1 VCISLEYS
9 VGLNKMKKRFSLAIL
24 VMGFSGLVAQ
34 ILLLRELLIVFSGNE
49 LCIGIILANWLILEA
64 FGSYVL
70 GRRAERSK
78 YKFEAFTIITILF
91 SLSLPIAIYL
101 TRILKG
107 VMGISIGESIGLLPM
122 FYSSFLVLFAVSI
135 LHGALFTYSC
145 RIYSLFSRPDA
156 SSVGRVYVYETVGTI
171 IGGIACTYLL
181 VPYYNTFQAAT
192 GLALLNFLVCLV
204 LLAPSWKTGLF
215 QKTVLAVLSVLIFFS
230 GYLLF
235 AGKADKLHHYSIQA
249 QWKNQN
255 IVHYQNSQY
264 GNICVLENQGQYIFF
279 LDGIP
284 NIITPIPDIPYI
296 EEFVHLPLLAHPE
309 PAKLLILS
317 GGAGGIINEAL
328 KHPSI
333 EAIEYAELDPLLLD
347 LLRKFPTPLT
357 ESELNDRRVK
367 IKHIDGRLLLKKTRN
382 KYDLIFVGIQE
393 PSNLQANRFFTKEF
407 FSLVKE
413 RLNKGGILVLG
424 LPGSL
429 TYLNEE
435 LRNLNSCIFNTLE
448 SVFSYIRVI
457 PGDGRNLFLSSDS
470 REIAQIDKMQI
481 IERLSQRNIA
491 ADVIVPWHIE
501 KKLHHGWQDWFS
513 RFLEGSS
520 QKINS
525 DFTPLGLFYSISHW
539 NAVFTPSLR
548 GIFSQFERI
557 NLRGVVLLFVIS
569 LLLYFFFRSKNIPS
583 FQGGIS
589 LSIITTGFA
598 GMIFDLMIIFIF
610 QSIYGYV
617 FSWIGILVASFMA
630 GAACGAM
637 IITTVLPRIKNCLK
651 LFIKIEL
658 AIICFSIAFPFV
670 FLAAHAYLGSMDVFF
685 IFRMFFLV
693 ISFISGLLTGSQ
705 FPLANK
711 LYLQNS
717 KSLSQTAGLLYA
729 SDLLGGWFGGILG
742 AVVLLPVLGLTGT
755 CITVGLLKLTSFTVI
770 ATQPDRH
777 LLGGEV

>member
-1 VCISLEYS
+1 
-9 VGLNKMKKRFSLAIL
+9 MKKRLFLAIL

-49 LCIGIILANWLILEA
+49 LCFGIILANWLILEA

-70 GRRAERSK
+70 GRRAEKSK
-78 YKFEAFTIITILF
+78 YKFEAFAVITILF

-107 VMGISIGESIGLLPM
+107 MMGISIGESIGFLPM
-122 FYSSFLVLFAVSI
+122 LYSSFLILCAVSI

-145 RIYSLFSRPDA
+145 RIYSLYSSSDA

-181 VPYYNTFQAAT
+181 LPYYNTFQSAT
-192 GLALLNFLVCLV
+192 GLALLNFIVCLI
-204 LLAPSWKTGLF
+204 LLAPSWKSGPVPR
-215 QKTVLAVLSVLIFFS
+215 TVLAVLSVLIFFS

-235 AGKADKLHHYSIQA
+235 AGKADKLHHYSIKA

-367 IKHIDGRLLLKKTRN
+367 IQHVDGRLFLKTTRN
-382 KYDLIFVGIQE
+382 KYDVIFVGIQE

-429 TYLNEE
+429 TYASEE
-435 LRNLNSCIFNTLE
+435 LR
-448 SVFSYIRVI
+448 
-457 PGDGRNLFLSSDS
+457 
-470 REIAQIDKMQI
+470 
-481 IERLSQRNIA
+481 
-491 ADVIVPWHIE
+491 
-501 KKLHHGWQDWFS
+501 
-513 RFLEGSS
+513 
-520 QKINS
+520 
-525 DFTPLGLFYSISHW
+525 
-539 NAVFTPSLR
+539 
-548 GIFSQFERI
+548 
-557 NLRGVVLLFVIS
+557 
-569 LLLYFFFRSKNIPS
+569 
-583 FQGGIS
+583 
-589 LSIITTGFA
+589 
-598 GMIFDLMIIFIF
+598 
-610 QSIYGYV
+610 
-617 FSWIGILVASFMA
+617 
-630 GAACGAM
+630 
-637 IITTVLPRIKNCLK
+637 
-651 LFIKIEL
+651 
-658 AIICFSIAFPFV
+658 
-670 FLAAHAYLGSMDVFF
+670 
-685 IFRMFFLV
+685 
-693 ISFISGLLTGSQ
+693 
-705 FPLANK
+705 
-711 LYLQNS
+711 
-717 KSLSQTAGLLYA
+717 
-729 SDLLGGWFGGILG
+729 
-742 AVVLLPVLGLTGT
+742 
-755 CITVGLLKLTSFTVI
+755 
-770 ATQPDRH
+770 
-777 LLGGEV
+777 

>member
-1 VCISLEYS
+1 
-9 VGLNKMKKRFSLAIL
+9 MKKQFSVAIL
-24 VMGFSGLVAQ
+24 VKGFSGLVAQ

-49 LCIGIILANWLILEA
+49 LSIGIILANWLILGA

-78 YKFEAFTIITILF
+78 YSLEAFTVITILF
-91 SLSLPIAIYL
+91 SLSLLIAIYL

-107 VMGISIGESIGLLPM
+107 VMGISIGESIGFLPM
-122 FYSSFLVLFAVSI
+122 LFSSFLVLSAVSI
-135 LHGALFTYSC
+135 LQGALFTYSC
-145 RIYSLFSRPDA
+145 RIYSLFSSPGA
-156 SSVGRVYVYETVGTI
+156 ASVGRVYVYETVGTI

-181 VPYYNTFQAAT
+181 IPYFNSFQAVT
-192 GLALLNFLVCLV
+192 GLALLNFVVCLV
-204 LLAPSWKTGLF
+204 LLAPSWKKGLF
-215 QKTVLAVLSVLIFFS
+215 QKTVLAVLSVLILIS
-230 GYLLF
+230 GYSLF
-235 AGKADKLHHYSIQA
+235 AGQADKLHQYSIKA
-249 QWKNQN
+249 QWKKQHV
-255 IVHYQNSQY
+255 VHYQNSQY
-264 GNICVLENQGQYIFF
+264 GNICVLENEGQYSFF

-284 NIITPIPDIPYI
+284 NLITPVPDIPSL
-296 EEFVHLPLLAHPE
+296 EEFVHLALLAHPE
-309 PAKLLILS
+309 PANLLILS
-317 GGAGGIINEAL
+317 GGAGGMINEAL

-347 LLRKFPTPLT
+347 LIRKFSTPLT

-367 IKHIDGRLLLKKTRN
+367 IEHVDGRLLLNKTQN
-382 KYDLIFVGIQE
+382 KYDVIFVGIQE

-429 TYLNEE
+429 TYVNEE

-448 SVFSYIRVI
+448 SVFSHIRVI

-470 REIAQIDKMQI
+470 REITQIDKMQI

-491 ADVIVPWHIE
+491 AELMVPWHIE
-501 KKLHHGWQDWFS
+501 KKLHPGWQDWFT
-513 RFLEGSS
+513 RFLEGGS

-525 DFTPLGLFYSISHW
+525 DFTPLGVFYSIAHW
-539 NAVFTPSLR
+539 NAVFAPSLR
-548 GIFSQFERI
+548 GIFSQFESI
-557 NLRGVVLLFVIS
+557 NLRGVVLLFVIL
-569 LLLYFFFRSKNIPS
+569 LLLYFLFRPGTRQ
-583 FQGGIS
+583 FLQGGIT

-598 GMIFDLMIIFIF
+598 GMMFDLMIIFAF

-637 IITTVLPRIKNCLK
+637 LITTVLGRIKNYLK
-651 LFIKIEL
+651 VFKIIEL
-658 AIICFSIAFPFV
+658 AIICFSIAFSFV
-670 FLAAHAYLGSMDVFF
+670 FLAMPSNPGNAEF
-685 IFRMFFLV
+685 FFLFKMLFLTL
-693 ISFISGLLTGSQ
+693 SFISGFLTGSQ

-711 LYLQNS
+711 LYLK
-717 KSLSQTAGLLYA
+717 KSGNLSQTAGLLYA
-729 SDLLGGWFGGILG
+729 SDLLGGWLGGIVG

-755 CITVGLLKLTSFTVI
+755 CLTVALLKLTSFTVI
-770 ATQPDRH
+770 STQHDRH
-777 LLGGEV
+777 LLGGET

>member
-1 VCISLEYS
+1 MKRQFS
-9 VGLNKMKKRFSLAIL
+9 VAIL
-24 VMGFSGLVAQ
+24 VKGFSGLVAQ

-49 LCIGIILANWLILEA
+49 LSIGIILANWLILGA

-70 GRRAERSK
+70 GRRAERSR
-78 YKFEAFTIITILF
+78 YKLEAYTVITILF
-91 SLSLPIAIYL
+91 SLSLLIAIYL
-101 TRILKG
+101 ARILKG
-107 VMGISIGESIGLLPM
+107 VMGISIGESIGFLPM
-122 FYSSFLVLFAVSI
+122 LFSSFLILSAVSI
-135 LHGALFTYSC
+135 LQGALFTYGC
-145 RIYSLFSRPDA
+145 RIYSLFSNPGA

-181 VPYYNTFQAAT
+181 IPYFNSFQAAT
-192 GLALLNFLVCLV
+192 GLALLNFVVCLV
-204 LLAPSWKTGLF
+204 LLAPFWKKGLF
-215 QKTVLAVLSVLIFFS
+215 QKTVLAVLSVFILSS

-235 AGKADKLHHYSIQA
+235 AGQADQLHHYSIKA
-249 QWKNQN
+249 QWKKQN
-255 IVHYQNSQY
+255 VVHYQNSQY
-264 GNICVLENQGQYIFF
+264 GNICVIENEGQYSFF

-284 NIITPIPDIPYI
+284 NLITPIPDIPSL

-309 PAKLLILS
+309 PANLLILS
-317 GGAGGIINEAL
+317 GGAGGLINEAL

-347 LLRKFPTPLT
+347 LIRKFSTPLT

-367 IKHIDGRLLLKKTRN
+367 IKHVDGRLLLYKTQN
-382 KYDLIFVGIQE
+382 QYDVIFVGVQE
-393 PSNLQANRFFTKEF
+393 PSNLQSNRFFTKEF

-429 TYLNEE
+429 TYVNEE

-448 SVFSYIRVI
+448 SVFSHIRVI

-470 REIAQIDKMQI
+470 REITQIDKMQI

-501 KKLHHGWQDWFS
+501 KKLHPGWQDWFS
-513 RFLEGSS
+513 RFIEGSS

-539 NAVFTPSLR
+539 NAVFAPSLR
-548 GIFSQFERI
+548 GIFSQIERI
-557 NLRGVVLLFVIS
+557 NLRSVVLLFAI
-569 LLLYFFFRSKNIPS
+569 LLLIYLFFRPKKRHF
-583 FQGGIS
+583 FQGGIT
-589 LSIITTGFA
+589 LSIFTTGFA
-598 GMIFDLMIIFIF
+598 GMMFVLLIIFAF

-617 FSWIGILVASFMA
+617 FQSIGVLVASFMA

-637 IITTVLPRIKNCLK
+637 LITSLLARIKNYYK

-658 AIICFSIAFPFV
+658 AIICFSIAFPVV
-670 FLAAHAYLGSMDVFF
+670 FLAVPTYLGSSENFF
-685 IFRMFFLV
+685 YFMMLFLT
-693 ISFISGLLTGSQ
+693 ISFISGFLTGSQ

-711 LYLQNS
+711 LYLRRS
-717 KSLSQTAGLLYA
+717 RSLSQTAGLLYA
-729 SDLLGGWFGGILG
+729 SDLLGGWLGGIVG
-742 AVVLLPVLGLTGT
+742 VVVLLPVLGLAGT

-770 ATQPDRH
+770 ATQRDSP
-777 LLGGEV
+777 LLGLEE

>member
-1 VCISLEYS
+1 
-9 VGLNKMKKRFSLAIL
+9 MKKRFSVAIL

-49 LCIGIILANWLILEA
+49 LCIGFILANWLILEA

-70 GRRAERSK
+70 GRRAEISK
-78 YKFEAFTIITILF
+78 YKLETFVVITILF
-91 SLSLPIAIYL
+91 SLSLLIAIYL
-101 TRILKG
+101 TRIQKG
-107 VMGISIGESIGLLPM
+107 VMGISIGESIGFLPM
-122 FYSSFLVLFAVSI
+122 LYSSFLVLFAVSI

-145 RIYSLFSRPDA
+145 RIYSLFSSSDA

-181 VPYYNTFQAAT
+181 IPYYNTFQVST

-204 LLAPSWKTGLF
+204 LLAPSWKSGLF
-215 QKTVLAVLSVLIFFS
+215 PKTVLVILSVFIFFS

-235 AGKADKLHHYSIQA
+235 ASKADKLHHYSIKA

-264 GNICVLENQGQYIFF
+264 GNICILENQRQYIFF

-309 PAKLLILS
+309 PAKILILS

-367 IKHIDGRLLLKKTRN
+367 IKHVDGRLLLKTTQHN
-382 KYDLIFVGIQE
+382 YDLIFIGIQE
-393 PSNLQANRFFTKEF
+393 PSSLQANRFFTKEF
-407 FSLVKE
+407 FSLAKE
-413 RLNKGGILVLG
+413 KLNKGGILVLG

-448 SVFSYIRVI
+448 SVFSHIRVI

-470 REIAQIDKMQI
+470 QEIILIDKMQI
-481 IERLSQRNIA
+481 TERLSQRNIA
-491 ADVIVPWHIE
+491 ADVIVPWYIE

-513 RFLEGSS
+513 RFLEGGSR
-520 QKINS
+520 KINS
-525 DFTPLGLFYSISHW
+525 DFTPLGLFYNISHW
-539 NAVFTPSLR
+539 NAVFAPSLS

-557 NLRGVVLLFVIS
+557 NLRSVVLLFVIL
-569 LLLYFFFRSKNIPS
+569 LLLYFFFRSKNLQL
-583 FQGGIS
+583 FQEGIS

-598 GMIFDLMIIFIF
+598 GMIFVLMIIFTF

-637 IITTVLPRIKNCLK
+637 IITTLLARIKNCLK

-670 FLAAHAYLGSMDVFF
+670 FFAAHAYLGSLDVFF
-685 IFRMFFLV
+685 IFRMLFLV
-693 ISFISGLLTGSQ
+693 ISFSSGLLTGSQ

-777 LLGGEV
+777 LLGGGK